1 MIGISS
7 FLDYDRSESIFV
19 DQDTSSGILLQDYFL
34 PSHTL
39 FISMQYNIIDPLEVL
54 KSNLANSL
62 VLLKYPF
69 LTSTILERGLGV
81 EQERGV
87 GWAYHYFVEGY
98 NTIGFL
104 GVIYNALLWN
114 LGMILWLRLAQS
126 NNKRHNQV
134 MLSIS
139 VLIIFFVMKS
149 QTSAFIQFYWMIL
162 LPGLFLS
169 MLANNSTIVFFRRMK
184 PIKEKNE

>member
-39 FISMQYNIIDPLEVL
+39 FISMQYNYDPLEVL
-54 KSNLANSL
+54 KSNLAPL

-69 LTSTILERGLGV
+69 LTSTILERGLG
-81 EQERGV
+81 RAGARS
-87 GWAYHYFVEGY
+87 GWACHYFVEGY

-169 MLANNSTIVFFRRMK
+169 MLANNSTIVFL
-184 PIKEKNE
+184 EE